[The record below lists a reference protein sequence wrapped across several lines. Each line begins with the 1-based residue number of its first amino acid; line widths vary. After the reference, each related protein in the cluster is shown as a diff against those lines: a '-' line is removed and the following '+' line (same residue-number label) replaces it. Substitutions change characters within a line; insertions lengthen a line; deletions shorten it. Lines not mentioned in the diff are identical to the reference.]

1 MRLPFRVAVEQRPP
15 LRSVTDDP
23 FGWYGG
29 ADEKESL

>member
-1 MRLPFRVAVEQRPP
+1 MRLPFRVAEQRSPFS
-15 LRSVTDDP
+15 SVTEDP